1 MIKSQMNNHLGDKV
15 SRQEQI
21 VSMFDSI
28 ANKYDLVNRILT
40 FGIDKKWREKAV
52 RETLEVINKKE
63 VKILDVACG
72 TGDMIEIWQKE
83 AAKKAIET
91 KICGLDP
98 SRGMLEVAKKRF
110 PSVKFYNA
118 YATAIPCYDDC
129 IDGISISFGIRNV
142 LEIRKAIKEFYR
154 VLKKDGIVLVL
165 EFVKAKNPNKFR
177 KCVDFYSNKFLPK
190 IGGILSKNKEAYE
203 YLPNSIENFYTPN
216 ELINLFNEQGF
227 KTVKNDSFNFGQ
239 VGVFIFKK

>member
-1 MIKSQMNNHLGDKV
+1 MNNHLGESV

-28 ANKYDLVNRILT
+28 AKRYDFVNRVLT

-52 RETLEVINKKE
+52 KETLEEINKNDIR
-63 VKILDVACG
+63 ILDVACG

-83 AAKKAIET
+83 ADKKNIKT
-91 KICGLDP
+91 TICGLDP
-98 SRGMLEVAKKRF
+98 SGGMLEVSKKRF
-110 PSVKFYNA
+110 SNLKFYRA
-118 YATAIPCYDDC
+118 YATDIPCQSNN

-142 LEIRKAIKEFYR
+142 LEIKKAISEFHR
-154 VLKKDGIVLVL
+154 VLKNSGVVLVL
-165 EFVKAKNPNKFR
+165 EFVKAENPNKLR

-203 YLPNSIENFYTPN
+203 YLPNSIENFYTPS
-216 ELINLFNEQGF
+216 ELVSLFEEQGF
-227 KTVKNDSFNFGQ
+227 KTLKSDSFNFGQ